1 LSYAPEDGFMKH
13 LILILIPVFLFSSA
27 GFAVDNASDNLT
39 LPHSFSSGETISSSK
54 MNENFEAIQEHTNS
68 IAQRVSGLESL
79 KFPDGF
85 SGIIVQTSADYTVPS
100 GKNLYIL
107 TIGNNQWLNV
117 NGEEIWSNQPSL
129 QSPII
134 ISENSQLN
142 STGTSNFTGLLIN
155 QKVTPLFSDINYTVP
170 ADKTLFILNIIGSG
184 DIKINGANF
193 LSNSYQRLSLSIP
206 FIVKSGHTLTSTSSI
221 KFLGYLK

>member
-1 LSYAPEDGFMKH
+1 MRH

-39 LPHSFSSGETISSSK
+39 LPHSFSAGETISSSK
-54 MNENFEAIQEHTNS
+54 MNENFEAIREHSNS

-79 KFPDGF
+79 KFPDGL
-85 SGIIVQTSADYTVPS
+85 SGEVVQTSTPYTVPS

-107 TIGNNQWLNV
+107 ILGTSPWLSV
-117 NGEEIWSNQPSL
+117 NGEEIWSNQPKL

-134 ISENSQLN
+134 ISENSQLA
-142 STGTSNFTGLLIN
+142 SSGALNFSGLLFD
-155 QKVTPLFSDINYTVP
+155 QKVTPKYSDINYTVP
-170 ADKTLFILNIIGSG
+170 SDKTLFILNIIGSG
-184 DIKINGANF
+184 YIKINGADF
-193 LSNSYQRLSLSIP
+193 LYNSDSRLSLSLP
-206 FIVKSGHTLTSTSSI
+206 FIVKGGSTLTSTSSI